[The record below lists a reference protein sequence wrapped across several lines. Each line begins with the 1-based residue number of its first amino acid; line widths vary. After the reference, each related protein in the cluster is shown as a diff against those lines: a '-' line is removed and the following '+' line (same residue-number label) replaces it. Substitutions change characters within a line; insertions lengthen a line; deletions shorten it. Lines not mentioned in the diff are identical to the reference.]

1 MTESATVEVI
11 ITMSEQKPEQTAEA
25 TPRAAGTV
33 TPTPQPNEIA
43 SFLAAMSNGTLPHIW
58 TLKPDGSP
66 VSPGAFDPVQ
76 KTPTWP

>member
-1 MTESATVEVI
+1 MTEQKTTQAATE
-11 ITMSEQKPEQTAEA
+11 
-25 TPRAAGTV
+25 PRSGSPI

-43 SFLAAMSNGTLPHIW
+43 SLLTAMTNGTLHGTPSSPTW